1 MQAQDSIKVSV
12 IMPVYNAY
20 SYLRDAIEGVLSQS
34 LSELELICV
43 DDGSTDRSLDILREY
58 MQRDSRV
65 RVLTQNN
72 AGPSWARN
80 KGLSRARGEYII
92 FLDADDLYEPE
103 LLKTLYEL
111 AERDNLDIAIT
122 DFDIYNMKRSSYE
135 RKIPADRADIFEPGK
150 VISKADY
157 PDDILQC
164 TENYVW
170 NKLFRASFIKS
181 RELAF
186 NQDLRVFE
194 DVYFVVGAVAL
205 ADRIGKN
212 FDILVHHRV
221 YPGQSKTKLFRKYY
235 MQVPDIYLGI
245 KTLLMQHGV
254 YLPLLKSYLT
264 LSASKCYKV
273 YNVLWWGAKAEMWEK
288 LHEGGYAER
297 LGWEALLRDEIDDEE
312 AQVFASS
319 ALVNTHKKEIRR
331 FRRDL
336 TLKPG
341 RARKK
346 LRRLR
351 FARWCLEILKWMFG
365 KPSKYSRHSRRAA

>member
-1 MQAQDSIKVSV
+1 MQATDKIKVSV

-20 SYLRDAIEGVLSQS
+20 EYLRTAIEGVLAQT

-43 DDGSTDRSLDILREY
+43 DDGSTDRSIDILKEFKEK
-58 MQRDSRV
+58 DSRV
-65 RVLTQNN
+65 RVLTENN

-80 KGLSRARGEYII
+80 KGLSRARGKYII
-92 FLDADDLYEPE
+92 FLDADDIFEPE
-103 LLKTLYEL
+103 LLEKLCEL
-111 AERDNLDIAIT
+111 AERDELDIAIT
-122 DFDIYNMKRSSYE
+122 EFDNYNMKRQSFE
-135 RKIPADRADIFEPGK
+135 RKIRPDREDIFKDGAI
-150 VISKADY
+150 ISKATH
-157 PDDILQC
+157 PDDIFQC

-181 RELAF
+181 RALAF

-194 DVYFVVGAVAL
+194 DVYFIMTAFAL

-212 FDILVHHRV
+212 FDTLVHHRI
-221 YPGQSKTKLFRKYY
+221 YPGQSRIKLFRKYY

-245 KTLLMQHGV
+245 KQVLMQHGV
-254 YLPLLKSYLT
+254 YLPLERSYLKLT
-264 LSASKCYKV
+264 ASRCYKV
-273 YNVLWWGAKAEMWEK
+273 YNVLWWVAKAEMWEK

-297 LGWEALLRDEIDDEE
+297 LGWETLLREEIDDEE
-312 AQVFASS
+312 AQVFATS
-319 ALVNTHKKEIRR
+319 ALVNTHKKEIKR

-346 LRRLR
+346 LRRLK
-351 FARWCLEILKWMFG
+351 FARWCMAILRWMFG
-365 KPSKYSRHSRRAA
+365 KPGTKSA